1 MIRRSSFKEAEKE
14 DKGVIRKVGNKWRI
28 LKKNRK
34 DYWDAEYDTKAD
46 AQAALRAYWVNKG
59 ECKMRNLRR
68 QKLLKEFVTKNDVR
82 LGKALDD
89 VCAKVAERELDS
101 AKAIEKALR
110 VIEKGAKALNCDFS
124 LVVGGD
130 RGHREISIEELCDR
144 AEDWLNDGHTY
155 LSVEWVEGEPGDNYM
170 LVFKDMEDDEL
181 MEECA
186 KFMFSPRD

>member
-1 MIRRSSFKEAEKE
+1 
-14 DKGVIRKVGNKWRI
+14 
-28 LKKNRK
+28 
-34 DYWDAEYDTKAD
+34 
-46 AQAALRAYWVNKG
+46 
-59 ECKMRNLRR
+59 MRNLRR

-110 VIEKGAKALNCDFS
+110 VIEKGAKDLNCDFS
-124 LVVGGD
+124 LVVRGD
-130 RGHREISIEELCDR
+130 NGYREISIEELCDR
-144 AEDWLNDGHTY
+144 AEDWLDDGHTY
-155 LSVEWVEGEPGDNYM
+155 ISVEWVEGEPGDNYM